1 MTLKNMKL
9 ALIFFVCCF
18 MTTLSRSQISLNGYY
33 KNFFTAIKPVQSLL
47 FPVSG
52 EDYLGMVNKRLRLE
66 SLISVS
72 GKLSLQ
78 LAYDFSM
85 GIQDQRL
92 SFDIM
97 DFLSEDQYRFADID
111 ARIYPREEKA
121 SSFRMRQ
128 NLDRF
133 YLHYRAR
140 VADVYI
146 GRQVI
151 SWGSARVIN
160 PTDILLPFMF
170 NELDKEERTGVD
182 ALRIR
187 IPLGMM
193 SELDIGFIA
202 GKDFQSDQS
211 AAYLRSKFYTFQS
224 DISLLTL
231 FYYNHFLAGLNVARS
246 IGGAGVWLEAAYSV
260 NNIPDNDD
268 SAGNQYFRLSAGT
281 DYSLSEKLYGFIEY
295 HYNGAGSHQS
305 RNYLKKFTSPAYLQ
319 GGVYLL
325 GKHYLMPGFQYQLK
339 PLILLSG
346 QVLFNLSDRSA
357 YYAPAVEYNIAPN
370 IYIGGGAYV
379 GAGKAPEPFLLHSE
393 FGTWPDFVYSSF
405 RLYF

>member
-1 MTLKNMKL
+1 MTFKNMKL
-9 ALIFFVCCF
+9 ALIFLVCCF
-18 MTTLSRSQISLNGYY
+18 MTTLSRSQVSLNGYY
-33 KNFFTAIKPVQSLL
+33 KNFFTVIKPVQSPL
-47 FPVSG
+47 FPVP
-52 EDYLGMVNKRLRLE
+52 EDDYLGMVNKRLRLE
-66 SLISVS
+66 SRVSVS
-72 GKLSLQ
+72 GKLSLH
-78 LAYDFSM
+78 LAYDFSL

-97 DFLSEDQYRFADID
+97 DFLPKDQYRFADID
-111 ARIYPREEKA
+111 ARIYPQESKA

-128 NLDRF
+128 NLDRV

-140 VADVYI
+140 VADVYV

-193 SELDIGFIA
+193 SEVDIGYIA
-202 GKDFQSDQS
+202 GKDFNSNQS
-211 AAYLRSKFYTFQS
+211 AAYLRSKFYAFQS
-224 DISLLTL
+224 DVSLLTL
-231 FYYNHFLAGLNVARS
+231 FYYDHFLAGLNFARAV
-246 IGGAGVWLEAAYSV
+246 GGAGVWLEAAYSV
-260 NNIPDNDD
+260 NNLSENDA
-268 SAGNQYFRLSAGT
+268 SSGNNYMRLSVGT
-281 DYSLSEKLYGFIEY
+281 DYSLREKLYGFIEY

-305 RNYLKKFTSPAYLQ
+305 HDYMKNFISPAYLQ

-357 YYAPAVEYNIAPN
+357 YYTPVVEYNIAPN
-370 IYIGGGAYV
+370 IYIGGGAYI
-379 GAGKAPEPFLLHSE
+379 GAGKSPETFTLHSE
-393 FGTWPDFVYSSF
+393 FGTWPDFFYSSF
-405 RLYF
+405 RVYF